1 MGKTPV
7 EKPAAKAAKA
17 GAEISELT
25 KKLVLTGADIVRI
38 GDDAELLVGGKNYN
52 TAIISQVEGIRAP
65 EFRAISSQ
73 AFHILLDETR
83 VNASLVRATVD
94 KEYNRIDW
102 NDPEINK
109 DSEFLQ
115 KFVRNLAKEI
125 RAQASAKPGE
135 TQIKLRTFVNNVVE
149 GFATSPEGIDQLRKA
164 LGAGAGGHP
173 VRGTAQG
180 SGRMRARRLPLHL
193 QGSGRG
199 RRARGR
205 ALLRRR

>member
-1 MGKTPV
+1 MGKPPV

-73 AFHILLDETR
+73 AFHMLLDETR

-94 KEYNRIDW
+94 REYNRIDW

-135 TQIKLRTFVNNVVE
+135 TQI
-149 GFATSPEGIDQLRKA
+149 
-164 LGAGAGGHP
+164 
-173 VRGTAQG
+173 
-180 SGRMRARRLPLHL
+180 
-193 QGSGRG
+193 
-199 RRARGR
+199 
-205 ALLRRR
+205 